1 MPSIDPSPG
10 SPFPGP
16 PTPGPAESIGVQPA
30 EPLSIWA
37 VSDGRAGIENQALG
51 LAEAIARRTPATI
64 TRKHVSLRAPWS
76 WLPSGLV
83 PAPRQALTLESDDL
97 EPKWPDI
104 WIGCGRAS
112 LPFSMGVRV
121 WSRARTLV
129 VQLQDPRVN
138 PREFDLV
145 IPPHHDDLEGA
156 NVFPIVGAC
165 HRVTPERVAREAQ
178 GFPQDLSGLPP
189 PAIAVLIGGKSKR
202 QDISPETAR
211 RLSRDLSALD
221 GSLMVTLSR
230 RTSAAARAVFA
241 RELRPF
247 TRLYFDGEGPN
258 PYFAMLGAADVI
270 LVTADSANMAVEA
283 AATGKPVLVLG
294 VDGEAGKIGR
304 LHRAL
309 YERGCARPFRGRLEN
324 WRPEPLRESDR
335 AAAEVLRV
343 LVARRS

>member
-1 MPSIDPSPG
+1 M
-10 SPFPGP
+10 
-16 PTPGPAESIGVQPA
+16 ESVGFQPA
-30 EPLSIWA
+30 APLSIWA

-51 LAEAIARRTPATI
+51 LAEAIARRAPANI
-64 TRKHVSLRAPWS
+64 TVKRVDLRSPWS
-76 WLPSGLV
+76 WLPAGFI
-83 PAPRQALTLESDDL
+83 PAPRSALTIESDDL
-97 EPKWPDI
+97 EPRWPDI
-104 WIGCGRAS
+104 WIGCGRTS
-112 LPFSMGVRV
+112 LPFSMGVRL

-165 HRVTPERVAREAQ
+165 HRVTPERVAKEAKE
-178 GFPQDLSGLPP
+178 FAQDLSAFPP
-189 PAIAVLIGGKSKR
+189 PAVAFLIGGKSKR

-211 RLSRDLSALD
+211 RISREISTLD
-221 GSLMVTLSR
+221 GSLLVTLSR
-230 RTSAAARAVFA
+230 RTSPKARAVFA

-247 TRLYFDGEGPN
+247 TRLYHDGDGPN
-258 PYFAMLGAADVI
+258 PYFAILGAADVI

-283 AATGKPVLVLG
+283 AATGKPVLIVG

-335 AAAEVLRV
+335 AAGEVLR
-343 LVARRS
+343 LLAARRG

>member
-1 MPSIDPSPG
+1 MASQAPAPKPMPTVG
-10 SPFPGP
+10 F
-16 PTPGPAESIGVQPA
+16 QPA
-30 EPLSIWA
+30 QPLTVWA

-51 LAEAIARRTPATI
+51 LAEAVARRAPADI
-64 TRKHVSLRAPWS
+64 VIKRVDLRTPWS
-76 WLPSGLV
+76 WLPAGLV
-83 PAPRQALTLESDDL
+83 PAPRQALTLGSDDL
-97 EPKWPDI
+97 APRWPDI
-104 WIGCGRAS
+104 WIACGRAS
-112 LPFSMGVRV
+112 LPFSMGVRQ
-121 WSRARTLV
+121 WSHGRTLV
-129 VQLQDPRVN
+129 VQLQDPRIN

-145 IPPHHDDLEGA
+145 VPPHHDDLEGT

-165 HRVTPERVAREAQ
+165 HRVTPERIAREAREY
-178 GFPQDLSGLPP
+178 PQDLSAFPP
-189 PAIAVLIGGKSKR
+189 PAVAVLIGGKSKR

-211 RLSRDLSALD
+211 RISRELSALD

-230 RTSAAARAVFA
+230 RTSARARAVFA

-247 TRLYFDGEGPN
+247 TRLYHDGDGAN

-283 AATGKPVLVLG
+283 AATGKPVLIVG
-294 VDGEAGKIGR
+294 VDGHPGKIGR

-335 AAAEVLRV
+335 AATEVLR
-343 LVARRS
+343 LLAARRS

>member
-1 MPSIDPSPG
+1 M
-10 SPFPGP
+10 
-16 PTPGPAESIGVQPA
+16 ESVGFQPA
-30 EPLSIWA
+30 EPLQVWA

-51 LAEAIARRTPATI
+51 LAEAIARRSPAQI
-64 TRKHVSLRAPWS
+64 TVKRVGLRAPWS
-76 WLPSGLV
+76 WLPAGFV
-83 PAPRQALTLESDDL
+83 PAPRAQLTLESDDIA
-97 EPKWPDI
+97 PRWPDI

-112 LPFSMGVRV
+112 LPFSMGVRL
-121 WSRARTLV
+121 WSRAHTLV

-165 HRVTPERVAREAQ
+165 HRVTPERIAREARE
-178 GFPQDLSGLPP
+178 FPQDLSALPP
-189 PAIAVLIGGKSKR
+189 PAVALLIGGKSKR
-202 QDISPETAR
+202 QDIGPETAR
-211 RLSRDLSALD
+211 RISRELSTLD

-230 RTSAAARAVFA
+230 RTGARARAVFA

-247 TRLYFDGEGPN
+247 TRLYHDGAGPN
-258 PYFAMLGAADVI
+258 PYFAMLGAADII

-283 AATGKPVLVLG
+283 AAAGKPVLIVG
-294 VDGEAGKIGR
+294 VDGEPGKVGR

-335 AAAEVLRV
+335 AAAEVLR
-343 LVARRS
+343 LLAARRS